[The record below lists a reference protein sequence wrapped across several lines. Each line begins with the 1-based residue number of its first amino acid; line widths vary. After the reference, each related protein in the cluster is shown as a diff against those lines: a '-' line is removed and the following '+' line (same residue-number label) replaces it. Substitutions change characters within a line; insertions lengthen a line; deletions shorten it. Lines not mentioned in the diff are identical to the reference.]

1 MDKMNANFFRY
12 TLVLLLIA
20 VIFIVIGS
28 ISLSRTIDDPEN
40 RFMANFDRS
49 IFQQDFARENTNLK
63 EKLNDIK
70 IVVEN
75 SNMDKETKNKIN
87 DILERK

>member
-1 MDKMNANFFRY
+1 MDKINANFFRY
-12 TLVLLLIA
+12 TLVLLITA
-20 VIFIVIGS
+20 VICIVIGG

-40 RFMANFDRS
+40 RFFANFDES
-49 IFQQDFARENTNLK
+49 VYEKTDFEEKAK
-63 EKLNDIK
+63 EIK

-75 SNMDKETKNKIN
+75 SSMTTEEKNKIY

>member
-12 TLVLLLIA
+12 TLILLITA
-20 VIFIVIGS
+20 VIFIVIGG

-40 RFMANFDRS
+40 RFFANFDRS
-49 IFQQDFARENTNLK
+49 VFQQDMSRENTQLK
-63 EKLNDIK
+63 EKLNEIK
-70 IVVEN
+70 IVVDN
-75 SNMDKETKNKIN
+75 SNIDTEVKNKIY

>member
-12 TLVLLLIA
+12 TLVLLVTA
-20 VIFIVIGS
+20 VICIVIGG

-40 RFMANFDRS
+40 RFFANFDKSVYERKT
-49 IFQQDFARENTNLK
+49 DFE
-63 EKLNDIK
+63 EKANEIK
-70 IVVEN
+70 TVVEN
-75 SNMDKETKNKIN
+75 SSMTTEEKNKIY